1 MRKYL
6 VVWLLAAQ
14 ACAVGVTALMVPT
27 AAQAQQKFSK
37 EVGKPLK
44 DAQAQIQ
51 KKNWDGAMAKL
62 KEANGQATK
71 TPYEQYT
78 INELMAYVMLRTND
92 SAGAAKLYEQNLN
105 SGQVPADQVPARVK
119 TLTQLFFQTRNYPK
133 TIEYGNRWLKNS
145 PADSEAHL
153 LVAQSYFQQKDCKNA
168 TRFIQSGMEA
178 ARHANQPIKENWLDL
193 KLYCQDA
200 LKDTEGVIE
209 TRLQLVR
216 NFPSHDHWDALLST
230 IYNRQEN
237 DDLATL
243 NYYRLMLDLDVLKRA
258 NDYKELAE
266 MDISAKVPGEAL
278 VVMNK
283 GFANKV
289 LETKDRERYTRL
301 LNNARTQAQAV
312 QADLPRL
319 EQEARADK
327 TGEADV
333 SLGMTYFGFAQ
344 YDKSV
349 EALQRALQKGAGKR
363 KDEAQ
368 IALGRAYLKL
378 NQKDAARKAFK
389 AVPDDSRLARVA
401 ELYGIYASQ
410 S

>member
-14 ACAVGVTALMVPT
+14 AVVGMTTLMAPV
-27 AAQAQQKFSK
+27 AAEAQQKFSK

-44 DAQAQIQ
+44 EAQAHIQ

-62 KEANGQATK
+62 KEANSQASK

-105 SGQVPADQVPARVK
+105 SGQVPADQVPGRVK
-119 TLTQLFFQTRNYPK
+119 TLTQLYFQIRNYPK
-133 TIEYGNRWLKNS
+133 AIEYGNRWLKNN

-153 LVAQSYFQQKDCKNA
+153 LVAQAYFQQKDCKNA
-168 TRFIQSGMEA
+168 TKFIQSGMDA
-178 ARHANQPIKENWLDL
+178 ARHANQPIKQNWLDL

-200 LKDTEGVIE
+200 MHDTEGVIE

-216 NFPSHDHWDALLST
+216 NFPSHEHWDALLTT
-230 IYNRQEN
+230 IYNRSEN
-237 DDLATL
+237 DDLTTL
-243 NYYRLMLDLDVLKRA
+243 NYYRLMLDLDVLKKP
-258 NDYKELAE
+258 NDYKEMAE

-301 LNNARTQAQAV
+301 LNNARAQAQAV
-312 QADLPRL
+312 QADLARL
-319 EQEARADK
+319 EQEARAEK

-333 SLGMTYFGFAQ
+333 GLGITYYGFAQ

-349 EALQRALQKGAGKR
+349 ETLQRALQKGAGKR

-389 AVPDDSRLARVA
+389 AVPDDSKLARVA
-401 ELYGIYASQ
+401 ELYGIYAAQ

>member
-6 VVWLLAAQ
+6 VVWLLAA
-14 ACAVGVTALMVPT
+14 CVMGTTALMVPT
-27 AAQAQQKFSK
+27 TAEAQQKFSK

-44 DAQAQIQ
+44 EAQAQIQ
-51 KKNWDGAMAKL
+51 KKNWDAAMAKL

-92 SAGAAKLYEQNLN
+92 AAGAAKLYEQNLN
-105 SGQVPADQVPARVK
+105 SGQVPADQVPGRVK
-119 TLTQLFFQTRNYPK
+119 TLSQLFFQTRNYPK
-133 TIEYGNRWLKNS
+133 AIEYGNRWIKNNS
-145 PADSEAHL
+145 ADSEPYL

-168 TRFIQSGMEA
+168 TKFMQSGMDA
-178 ARHANQPIKENWLDL
+178 ARHANQPIKQNWLDL

-200 LKDTEGVIE
+200 MKDTEGVIE
-209 TRLQLVR
+209 TRMQLVR
-216 NFPSHDHWDALLST
+216 NFPSHEHWDALLST
-230 IYNRQEN
+230 IYNRAEN
-237 DDLATL
+237 DDLTTL
-243 NYYRLMLDLDVLKRA
+243 NYYRLMLDVDVLKKP
-258 NDYKELAE
+258 NDYKEMAE
-266 MDISAKVPGEAL
+266 MNITAKDPGEAL
-278 VVMNK
+278 FVMNK
-283 GFANKV
+283 GFASKV
-289 LETKDRERYTRL
+289 LETKDRERYVRL
-301 LNNARTQAQAV
+301 LNTARTQAQAV
-312 QADLPRL
+312 QADLARL
-319 EQEARADK
+319 DQEARAEK

-333 SLGMTYFGFAQ
+333 GLGITYHGFAQ

-389 AVPDDSRLARVA
+389 AVPDDSKLRQVA
-401 ELYGIYASQ
+401 ELYEIYASQ